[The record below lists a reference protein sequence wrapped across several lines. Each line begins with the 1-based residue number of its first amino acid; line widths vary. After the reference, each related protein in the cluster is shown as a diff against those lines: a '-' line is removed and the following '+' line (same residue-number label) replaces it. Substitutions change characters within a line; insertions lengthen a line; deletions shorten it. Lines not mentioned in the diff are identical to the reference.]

1 MRYEEF
7 FIQNRRYDEIK
18 DKALFPKLFRYNS
31 SFILRSDTMQN
42 LIRLLANKTTL
53 NEKQIKNILTLLDK
67 GDTIPFI
74 ARYRKELTGGADDE
88 QLRLFHDVYLLAKR
102 LLERKEEIVNILIER
117 EQLNSSLKSAIELA
131 QTMTALEDIYRPYKE
146 KKNTRVSTAIKQG
159 LKPLAT
165 ILQSGKLSKEA
176 FMVEAKSFV
185 RGEVRDVAHALK
197 GAQDIIAEWYAEHP
211 KEREI
216 LRDMVQRHGVIEV
229 KGTKTF
235 QKNGSFKN
243 YQAHSEKVAY
253 IPSHRY
259 LAIRRG
265 EKEKELSVKL
275 SIDSERYLDTI
286 KRYKLKEW
294 MKSSKIFL
302 FDAYK
307 DGFKRLI
314 YPSIERE
321 VSTLLKEK
329 ADGEAIAVFGKNMT
343 QLFMSP
349 PVMGKVLLGADPA
362 FRTGC
367 KLAVIDENGTY
378 LDHAVIYPVP
388 PRDEYEKSR
397 SVVEKL
403 VKKYHI
409 QGVAIGNGTASNET
423 QAFFSKLNS
432 DGLTLPY
439 TVVSEAG
446 ASVYSASSIA
456 SKEYPNLDVSIRGA
470 ISIAGRLRDP
480 MATLVKIDPKS
491 LGIGQYQHDVNQKL
505 LERKLHEGVESLVNS
520 VGVDVNSASASLLS
534 YVAGLGSKV
543 AENIVKHRETVG
555 VFESK
560 EDLLKVKGLGAKAYE
575 QSAGFMRI
583 RDGKSIFDNTGI
595 HPESYN
601 TAKALEKY
609 NDVSDTKTIAQELCV
624 GELTL
629 KDIIKELAKV
639 GFDPR
644 EDLPAIPFTQGM
656 TDISALREG
665 SIVSGVVR
673 NIADFGAFVDI
684 GLKNDGMIHISQM
697 SQKRISHP
705 LEILSVNQYLARIE
719 VISIDREKNKVG
731 LSLKEV

>member
-1 MRYEEF
+1 
-7 FIQNRRYDEIK
+7 
-18 DKALFPKLFRYNS
+18 
-31 SFILRSDTMQN
+31 MQN
-42 LIRLLANKTTL
+42 LTTLLASKTTL
-53 NEKQIKNILTLLDK
+53 DKEQIKNILTLLDK

-88 QLRLFHDVYLLAKR
+88 QLRLFHDVYLSAKR
-102 LLERKEEIVNILIER
+102 LLERKEEILKILTER
-117 EQLNSSLKSAIELA
+117 ELLNAGLKSAIESA
-131 QTMTALEDIYRPYKE
+131 ETMTALEDIYRPYKE
-146 KKNTRVSTAIKQG
+146 KKNTRASTAIKQG
-159 LKPLAT
+159 LQPLANT
-165 ILQSGKLSKEA
+165 LQSAKLTKEA
-176 FMVEAKSFV
+176 FIAEAKRFV
-185 RGEVRDVAHALK
+185 KGEVKDVAQALK
-197 GAQDIIAEWYAEHP
+197 GAQDIIAERYAEQP
-211 KEREI
+211 KERKV
-216 LRDMVQRHGVIEV
+216 LRDMVQRHGLIEV
-229 KGTKTF
+229 KGTKIF
-235 QKNGSFKN
+235 QENGSFKN
-243 YQAHSEKVAY
+243 YKAHSEKVAF

-275 SIDSERYLDTI
+275 TIDSDRYLETLG
-286 KRYKLKEW
+286 RYKLKEW
-294 MKSSKIFL
+294 MGSSKTYL

-307 DGFKRLI
+307 DGFKRLL

-321 VSTLLKEK
+321 VASLLKER
-329 ADGEAIAVFGKNMT
+329 ADMAAIGVFGKNMT

-349 PVMGKVLLGADPA
+349 PVTGKVLLGADPA
-362 FRTGC
+362 YRTGC

-397 SVVEKL
+397 DVVAKL
-403 VKKYHI
+403 VKKYNI

-423 QAFFSKLNS
+423 QAFFAKLNN
-432 DGLTLPY
+432 DGLSLPY

-446 ASVYSASSIA
+446 ASVYSASDIA
-456 SKEYPNLDVSIRGA
+456 SKEYPNLDVTIRGA

-491 LGIGQYQHDVNQKL
+491 LGIGQYQHDVDQKL
-505 LERKLHEGVESLVNS
+505 LERKLHEGVESLVNAI
-520 VGVDVNSASASLLS
+520 GVDVNSASASLLS
-534 YVAGLGSKV
+534 YVAGVGPKV
-543 AENIVKHRETVG
+543 ADNIVKYRQSEG
-555 VFESK
+555 PFDSK
-560 EDLLKVKGLGAKAYE
+560 KALLKVKGLGAKAYE
-575 QSAGFMRI
+575 QAAGFMRI
-583 RDGKSIFDNTGI
+583 REGKSIFDNTGI
-595 HPESYN
+595 HPESYA

-609 NDVSDTKTIAQELCV
+609 DDMSDTKTIAAQLRV

-629 KDIIKELAKV
+629 KDIIKELAKP

-644 EDLPAIPFTQGM
+644 ADLPAIPFKQGM

-697 SQKRISHP
+697 SQKRIKHP
-705 LEILSVNQYLARIE
+705 LEVLSVNQYLARVE
-719 VISIDREKNKVG
+719 VISIDLEKNKVG

>member
-1 MRYEEF
+1 M
-7 FIQNRRYDEIK
+7 Q
-18 DKALFPKLFRYNS
+18 KL
-31 SFILRSDTMQN
+31 TA
-42 LIRLLANKTTL
+42 LLASKTTL
-53 NEKQIKNILTLLDK
+53 NEKQIQNILMLLNK

-74 ARYRKELTGGADDE
+74 ARYRKELTGGADDQ
-88 QLRLFHDVYLLAKR
+88 QLRLFNDVYLSAMR
-102 LLERKEEIVNILIER
+102 LLERKEEILHILKER
-117 EQLNSSLKSAIELA
+117 EQLNTKLESEIDAAS
-131 QTMTALEDIYRPYKE
+131 TMTVLEDIYRPYKE
-146 KKNTRVSTAIKQG
+146 KKNTRAATAIKQG
-159 LKPLAT
+159 LEPLAN
-165 ILQSGKLSKEA
+165 ILQSAKLSKEA
-176 FMVEAKSFV
+176 FMREAKRFV
-185 RGEVRDVAHALK
+185 RGEVKDVAHALK
-197 GAQDIIAEWYAEHP
+197 WAQDIVAERYAEMP
-211 KEREI
+211 KEREV
-216 LRDMVQRHGVIEV
+216 LRDMVQRHGSIEV

-235 QKNGSFKN
+235 QENGSFKN
-243 YQAHSEKVAY
+243 YRSHSEKVAY

-259 LAIRRG
+259 LAIKRG

-275 SIDSERYLDTI
+275 TIDTERYLDTL

-294 MKSSKIFL
+294 MGSSKTLL

-307 DGFKRLI
+307 DGFKRLL
-314 YPSIERE
+314 YPSIVRE
-321 VSTLLKEK
+321 VDSLLKER
-329 ADGEAIAVFGKNMT
+329 ADVAAIGVFGKNLS
-343 QLFMSP
+343 QLFMTP
-349 PVMGKVLLGADPA
+349 PVVGKVLLGADPA
-362 FRTGC
+362 YRTGC

-397 SVVEKL
+397 DVVARL
-403 VKKYHI
+403 VKKYNI

-423 QAFFSKLNS
+423 QAFFAKLNN
-432 DGLTLPY
+432 DGLSLPY

-456 SKEYPNLDVSIRGA
+456 AQEYPNLDVTIRGA

-491 LGIGQYQHDVNQKL
+491 LGIGQYQHDVDQKL
-505 LERKLHEGVESLVNS
+505 LERKLHEGVESLVNA

-534 YVAGLGSKV
+534 YVAGVGPKV
-543 AENIVKHRETVG
+543 ADNIVKHRESEG
-555 VFESK
+555 AFDSK
-560 EDLLKVKGLGAKAYE
+560 KALLKVKGLGAKAYE
-575 QSAGFMRI
+575 QAAGFMRI

-595 HPESYN
+595 HPESYA

-609 NDVSDTKTIAQELCV
+609 DDMSDTKTIAAQLGV

-629 KDIIKELAKV
+629 KDIIKELAKP

-644 EDLPAIPFTQGM
+644 EDLPAIPFKQGL

-697 SQKRISHP
+697 SQKRIAHP
-705 LEILSVNQYLARIE
+705 LEVLSVNQYLPRVE
-719 VISIDREKNKVG
+719 VISIDMEKNKVG